1 MPEAIVVDL
10 VVGDLADKIGR
21 HGNPVVGHF
30 RRVPAGGG
38 AAQAA
43 CRATCEEEP
52 SLPSMPRERNHQ
64 RPEPLQ
70 KLPPALLREGR
81 SDPDVAEEA
90 IVAVEPKQE

>member
-1 MPEAIVVDL
+1 
-10 VVGDLADKIGR
+10 
-21 HGNPVVGHF
+21 
-30 RRVPAGGG
+30 
-38 AAQAA
+38 
-43 CRATCEEEP
+43 
-52 SLPSMPRERNHQ
+52 MPRERNHQ